1 MMAPSLL
8 PWLCV
13 TLYNQMQNITT
24 REMRRDMKW
33 VSTLDFHITHLRHLL
48 QQKSAFH
55 IYMIRCLE
63 LCLTQKWH
71 HFDIIIS
78 TYVVLNLYDFFFVPW
93 NTKEDALKNVHAAL
107 FMQWKWMGTRG
118 WQAPKR
124 TKIYHRSII
133 RLYDWCTEFQVFW
146 SHIALCKKQLV
157 TIHHFHSLYGKEQLG
172 YSSKNRAWP

>member
-55 IYMIRCLE
+55 IYLIRCLE

-78 TYVVLNLYDFFFVPW
+78 AYVVLNLYDFFFLFHEKQRKMLWRMSTLLFSCNESECGPGADKLQKDKYLPQKYYKTIWLVHW
-93 NTKEDALKNVHAAL
+93 ISSLLK
-107 FMQWKWMGTRG
+107 
-118 WQAPKR
+118 P
-124 TKIYHRSII
+124 
-133 RLYDWCTEFQVFW
+133 
-146 SHIALCKKQLV
+146 
-157 TIHHFHSLYGKEQLG
+157 
-172 YSSKNRAWP
+172 YSFV

>member
-78 TYVVLNLYDFFFVPW
+78 TYVVLNLYDFF
-93 NTKEDALKNVHAAL
+93 L
-107 FMQWKWMGTRG
+107 FHETQRKMLWRMFTLLFSCNESEWGPGADKPQKGQKFT
-118 WQAPKR
+118 
-124 TKIYHRSII
+124 
-133 RLYDWCTEFQVFW
+133 TEV
-146 SHIALCKKQLV
+146 L
-157 TIHHFHSLYGKEQLG
+157 
-172 YSSKNRAWP
+172 